1 MFLKNKAKLNFG
13 IISFVVFATLVFGF
27 TNAHALVVGTGSF
40 DVLLIGTFITLDEKG
55 NTKTFELWTDKDKWR
70 FKVTKSRNMGQEDVT
85 GSRILMDIFPRRI
98 KLLGDERVIAPL
110 KQPEI
115 VGKNFKLRGRL
126 YIGSKWFHLNIVEEI
141 IEEKSPEEEKKW
153 WQIWR

>member
-40 DVLLIGTFITLDEKG
+40 EVLLIGTFIPLDEKG
-55 NTKTFELWTDKDKWR
+55 NTRTFELWTDKDKWR
-70 FKVTKSRNMGQEDVT
+70 FKVTKSRNMGQADVT
-85 GSRILMDIFPRRI
+85 GSRLLSEIFPRKI
-98 KLLGDERVIAPL
+98 KLFGDERLLAPL

-115 VGKNFKLRGRL
+115 EGKTFKLRGNL
-126 YIGSKWFHLNIVEEI
+126 YINQKRYHLNIVEEI
-141 IEEKSPEEEKKW
+141 IEEKKKK
-153 WQIWR
+153 